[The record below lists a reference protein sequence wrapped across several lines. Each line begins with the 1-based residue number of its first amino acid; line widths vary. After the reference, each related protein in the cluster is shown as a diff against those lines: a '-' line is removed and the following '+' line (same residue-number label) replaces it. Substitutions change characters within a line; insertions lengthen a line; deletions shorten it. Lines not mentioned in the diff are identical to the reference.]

1 MSEKE
6 NQADDVDLSNATN
19 IANSSDDQSNS
30 AQSNKVSTEDGVEN
44 KKPPSDLEKAEA
56 KAKENWDLYL
66 RALAE
71 LENVRKRTKK
81 DVENAH
87 KFALERFSRELLAVR
102 DSIEMGLTADE
113 STNIEKFIEGNK
125 ASLKILSTTMQQ
137 FGIEE
142 INPSGEPFDP
152 EYHEAISMQ
161 SSDKVEPGSVINV
174 IQKGYSLNGR
184 LLRPAMVIVS
194 EN

>member
-44 KKPPSDLEKAEA
+44 KKVPSDLEKAEA

>member
-1 MSEKE
+1 M
-6 NQADDVDLSNATN
+6 DLSNATN
-19 IANSSDDQSNS
+19 TANSSDDQSNS

-102 DSIEMGLTADE
+102 DSIEMGLTAGE

>member
-1 MSEKE
+1 MSDKE
-6 NQADDVDLSNATN
+6 NQAGDVDSSNVSDVTDSSEEQIN
-19 IANSSDDQSNS
+19 TTQINDANTDDNVK
-30 AQSNKVSTEDGVEN
+30 NKDTR
-44 KKPPSDLEKAEA
+44 SDLEKAEA
-56 KAKENWDLYL
+56 KAMENWDLYL
-66 RALAE
+66 RASAE
-71 LENVRKRTKK
+71 LENLRKRTKK

-87 KFALERFSRELLAVR
+87 KFALDRFSRELLAVR

-113 STNIEKFIEGNK
+113 STNIEKFLEGTK
-125 ASLKILSTTMQQ
+125 ATLKILSTTMQQ

-152 EYHEAISMQ
+152 EFHEAISMQ

>member
-1 MSEKE
+1 MGEKE
-6 NQADDVDLSNATN
+6 NQAGDVDSSNVGDMTD
-19 IANSSDDQSNS
+19 SSEGQSNT
-30 AQSNKVSTEDGVEN
+30 AQSNDVSTDDNVEN
-44 KKPPSDLEKAEA
+44 REALSDLEKAEA
-56 KAKENWDLYL
+56 KATENWDLYL

-71 LENVRKRTKK
+71 LENLRKRTKK

-87 KFALERFSRELLAVR
+87 KFALDRFSRELLAVR

-113 STNIEKFIEGNK
+113 STNVEKFLEGTK
-125 ASLKILSTTMQQ
+125 ATLKILSTTMQQ

-152 EYHEAISMQ
+152 EFHEAISMQ
-161 SSDKVEPGSVINV
+161 SSDKVEPGSVITV

>member
-30 AQSNKVSTEDGVEN
+30 AQTNKVSTEDGIEI
-44 KKPPSDLEKAEA
+44 KKTPSDLEEAEA

-142 INPSGEPFDP
+142 INPLGEPFDP

-161 SSDKVEPGSVINV
+161 SSDKVEPGSVITV

>member
-19 IANSSDDQSNS
+19 TANSSDDQSNS

-102 DSIEMGLTADE
+102 DSIEMGLTAGE

>member
-1 MSEKE
+1 MSDKE
-6 NQADDVDLSNATN
+6 NQAGDVDSSNVSDVTDSSEEQINTAQIN
-19 IANSSDDQSNS
+19 DANTDDNLK
-30 AQSNKVSTEDGVEN
+30 NNDTR
-44 KKPPSDLEKAEA
+44 SDLEKAEA
-56 KAKENWDLYL
+56 KAMENWDLYL

-71 LENVRKRTKK
+71 LENLRKRTKK

-87 KFALERFSRELLAVR
+87 KFALDRFSRELLAVR

-113 STNIEKFIEGNK
+113 STNIEKFLEGTK
-125 ASLKILSTTMQQ
+125 ATLKILSTTMQQ

-152 EYHEAISMQ
+152 EFHEAISMQ
-161 SSDKVEPGSVINV
+161 SSDKVEPGSVITV